1 LAISI
6 LKQVGIEHDS
16 NKTSS
21 SENAGMFNDIVD
33 VLIQIQ
39 NDLFVV
45 GSDLADPGFGD
56 GSKAKSKTP
65 RVDEKMASA
74 LEPIIDRFES
84 EVGPITFF
92 ILPGGSVGSSVLHQS
107 RSIARRAEASVVALS
122 KSEKINP
129 AVIIYLNRLSDFLFM
144 AARLANKRA
153 GVPDTAWH

>member
-1 LAISI
+1 
-6 LKQVGIEHDS
+6 
-16 NKTSS
+16 
-21 SENAGMFNDIVD
+21 
-33 VLIQIQ
+33 
-39 NDLFVV
+39 
-45 GSDLADPGFGD
+45 
-56 GSKAKSKTP
+56 
-65 RVDEKMASA
+65 VDEKMASS

-107 RSIARRAEASVVALS
+107 RSIARRAEGSVVALS

-144 AARLANKRA
+144 AARLTNKRA